1 MIQNISLSKF
11 KGIKEGEVENLSEI
25 NIFVGPNNSGKST
38 ILDSIYL
45 LSSAYNTTDP
55 LDNEI
60 VEYVTSKKA
69 GRSSIQSLHYKYK
82 DEKNIQ
88 FQIIGKRLQR
98 PINYTFAGNGWIFD
112 GQFNIWFN
120 EDESNKN
127 LEYYRTAD
135 NDNKSSNIP
144 IRESVKNLRN
154 VPDLAKNFYKDNREN
169 LSNSIYLHSGIF
181 EVFPKIERKVWENLV
196 FERKDKKVIEK
207 LNSVYNTNI
216 DQLTFVPIDDEYEL
230 RVLFSD
236 YSSRIDSMG
245 DGFRYLFS
253 LIAAIEAFDANTL
266 LVEEPE
272 NHQHPKTYSKIS
284 DILSEY
290 CASQRTQIFL
300 ATHSYE
306 MINELIQSANKTEV
320 DISLYHL
327 GLKEGELETR
337 HIETPDVEVLEDLGI
352 DPRRLNE
359 YE

>member
-1 MIQNISLSKF
+1 MIENISLRNF
-11 KGIKEGEVENLSEI
+11 KGIKQGDLENLSNI

-45 LSSAYNTTDP
+45 LSSVYSVRDP

-60 VEYVTSKKA
+60 TEYVTSKKA
-69 GRSSIQSLHYKYK
+69 GRSSSHSLHYKYQT
-82 DEKNIQ
+82 EKNIK
-88 FQIIGKRLQR
+88 FDLEITGEPRV
-98 PINYTFAGNGWIFD
+98 NYMFADNGWVFD
-112 GQFNIWFN
+112 GQFNIHFSSKEN
-120 EDESNKN
+120 EEEIAYTGPVGGENK
-127 LEYYRTAD
+127 RSRRKKRKD
-135 NDNKSSNIP
+135 
-144 IRESVKNLRN
+144 VKNIRD
-154 VPDLAKNFYKDNREN
+154 VPDLAKSLYRLYREDI
-169 LSNSIYLHSGIF
+169 SNSIYLHSGIF

-196 FERKDKKVIEK
+196 FERKDKKVIK
-207 LNSVYNTNI
+207 RLNSVYNTNI

-230 RVLFSD
+230 RVLFAD

-290 CASQRTQIFL
+290 CASQGTQIFL

-306 MINELIQSANKTEV
+306 MIDELIQSTNETEV
-320 DISLYHL
+320 NISLYHL
-327 GLKEGELETR
+327 GLEEGQLETR
-337 HIETPDVEVLEDLGI
+337 QIETPDVEVLEDLGI
-352 DPRRLNE
+352 DPRRLGE